1 MKASELIDILDGCI
15 EIHGDQEVYMDI
27 DENGLLEIDEA
38 DVDVDDNG
46 IILWAGNRKEAA
58 A

>member
-1 MKASELIDILDGCI
+1 
-15 EIHGDQEVYMDI
+15 MDI